1 MFGLPFA
8 FISISNVG
16 FLTREFGTEVG
27 QMDQI
32 VLTFQNFYRA
42 TSIFSEPSS
51 FAAFNIWNLI
61 FVLFPFFT
69 KSKQFISNNFLRTF
83 IIILS
88 LISLLISFSLS
99 GLLMLTVIVS
109 TLIFVEK
116 VPIKKF
122 ILTFVIS
129 GIAIISAD
137 TFLTSYT
144 KISIINLFSQR
155 IEGLVIKN
163 KSGVGMTEGESAPK
177 RLNSMKNSMN
187 LFVASPVFGIGAGNT
202 YYHPISEERFADS
215 SFFHILGETGI
226 IGTFFF
232 IVLLYYLLKIS
243 IFLRKYRLKYDD
255 NKTALSTMQ
264 SIVLPYTL
272 VFITLNLLLGN
283 IVGGPNFWLYISIVL
298 VTYRN
303 TVHLEERKIVEV

>member
-1 MFGLPFA
+1 
-8 FISISNVG
+8 
-16 FLTREFGTEVG
+16 
-27 QMDQI
+27 
-32 VLTFQNFYRA
+32 
-42 TSIFSEPSS
+42 
-51 FAAFNIWNLI
+51 
-61 FVLFPFFT
+61 
-69 KSKQFISNNFLRTF
+69 
-83 IIILS
+83 
-88 LISLLISFSLS
+88 
-99 GLLMLTVIVS
+99 
-109 TLIFVEK
+109 
-116 VPIKKF
+116 
-122 ILTFVIS
+122 
-129 GIAIISAD
+129 
-137 TFLTSYT
+137 
-144 KISIINLFSQR
+144 
-155 IEGLVIKN
+155 
-163 KSGVGMTEGESAPK
+163 MTEGESAPK

-303 TVHLEERKIVEV
+303 TVLLEERKIVEV